1 VKKNKPAIY
10 TIGHSNRTMKEFLD
24 ILRAYSIKE
33 LVDARTIARSW
44 HNPQFNEAM
53 MKYRLKAAKITYK
66 RLKKLGGLR
75 RAAKNSLN
83 LGWRNK
89 SFRGYADYMQT
100 KEFEAGLQALKKIAA
115 KKKTAIMCAEALPWR
130 CHRSLIADALTRQK
144 WQVEHIMSLKNF
156 YKHKITPFARVKNG
170 KIIYPK
176 LKKINAPS

>member
-1 VKKNKPAIY
+1 MKLKNPVIY

-24 ILRAYSIKE
+24 MLRAYSIKE
-33 LVDARTIARSW
+33 LVDVRTIARSR

-53 MKYRLKAAKITYK
+53 LRYRLKAAKIIYK

-75 RAAKNSLN
+75 RAAKDSVN

-100 KEFEAGLQALKKIAA
+100 KEFAAGIKALQKIAA

-130 CHRSLIADALTRQK
+130 CHRSLIADALIKQK
-144 WQVEHIMSLKNF
+144 WRVKHIMYLKNS
-156 YKHKITPFARVKNG
+156 YKHEITPFARVKNG
-170 KIIYPK
+170 KIIYLVK
-176 LKKINAPS
+176 